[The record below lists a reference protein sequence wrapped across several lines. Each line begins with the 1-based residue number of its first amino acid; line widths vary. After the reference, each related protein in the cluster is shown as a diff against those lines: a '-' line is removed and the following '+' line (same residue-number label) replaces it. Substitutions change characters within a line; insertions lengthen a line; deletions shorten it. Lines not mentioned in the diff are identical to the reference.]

1 MKPDYLAIGARLK
14 EIRHQKELTQQAL
27 ADSIGV
33 SVSYV
38 KNIERGSKPSIEY
51 LFSFAAIY
59 SVSLDWLLKGV
70 LPTSLA
76 APKTIQK
83 IEALSDPDL
92 KRMIDILTE
101 IMNDPDAR
109 RRTWAIIQFEDAFK
123 SYYAS
128 LDEKKA
134 RA

>member
-1 MKPDYLAIGARLK
+1 MIKSEYYPIIDRIKQLREKTMLSQAKFA
-14 EIRHQKELTQQAL
+14 EL
-27 ADSIGV
+27 IGV
-33 SVSYV
+33 SSGNVGQW
-38 KNIERGSKPSIEY
+38 ERYATLPG
-51 LFSFAAIY
+51 AIALKTIAQKLEC
-59 SVSLDWLLKGV
+59 SVDWILTGND
-70 LPTSLA
+70 
-76 APKTIQK
+76 PKTTTK
-83 IEALSDPDL
+83 KVETVFDPDL

-128 LDEKKA
+128 LGEKKA

>member
-1 MKPDYLAIGARLK
+1 
-14 EIRHQKELTQQAL
+14 
-27 ADSIGV
+27 
-33 SVSYV
+33 
-38 KNIERGSKPSIEY
+38 
-51 LFSFAAIY
+51 
-59 SVSLDWLLKGV
+59 
-70 LPTSLA
+70 
-76 APKTIQK
+76 
-83 IEALSDPDL
+83 
-92 KRMIDILTE
+92 MIDILTE